1 MKRRLLIAALLG
13 GALCGGALSATTP
26 AFAQERGGETRQ
38 AAAQMPLS
46 RVLAMIAKRYP
57 GRQLNTT
64 MGDAAGQPIY
74 IVQWQL
80 TNGRIV
86 EFRVDARTGQ
96 ILGQ

>member
-1 MKRRLLIAALLG
+1 MKRRLLIAALIG
-13 GALCGGALSATTP
+13 GALCGGALSTTAP
-26 AFAQERGGETRQ
+26 AFAQERGGEARQ
-38 AAAQMPLS
+38 AGGQMPLS

-64 MGDAAGQPIY
+64 MGDAGGQPIY
-74 IVQWQL
+74 VVQWQL

-86 EFRVDARTGQ
+86 EFKVDARTGQ

>member
-1 MKRRLLIAALLG
+1 MKRRLVIAALLG
-13 GALCGGALSATTP
+13 GALCGSALCATAP
-26 AFAQERGGETRQ
+26 AFAQERGGEGHQ
-38 AAAQMPLS
+38 AGGQMPLS

>member
-13 GALCGGALSATTP
+13 GALCGGALSATAP
-26 AFAQERGGETRQ
+26 AFAQERAEGHQAGG
-38 AAAQMPLS
+38 QMPLS

-64 MGDAAGQPIY
+64 MGDAGGQPIY
-74 IVQWQL
+74 VVQWQL

-86 EFRVDARTGQ
+86 EFKVDARTGQ

>member
-13 GALCGGALSATTP
+13 GALCGGALSATAP
-26 AFAQERGGETRQ
+26 AFAQEHGEGHQAGG
-38 AAAQMPLS
+38 QMPLS
-46 RVLAMIAKRYP
+46 RVLALIAKRYP

-64 MGDAAGQPIY
+64 MGDAGGQPIY
-74 IVQWQL
+74 VVQWQL

-86 EFRVDARTGQ
+86 EFKVDARTGQ